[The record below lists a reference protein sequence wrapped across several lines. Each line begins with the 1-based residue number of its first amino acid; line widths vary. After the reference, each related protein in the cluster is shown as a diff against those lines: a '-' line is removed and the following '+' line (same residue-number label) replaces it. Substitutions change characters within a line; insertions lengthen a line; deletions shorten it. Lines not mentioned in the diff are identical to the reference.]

1 MISCSEPRVLPATK
15 TGSFPFRLYSFSF
28 LPLKEGAACRSKRSY
43 FAFPLISIFFF
54 IVFYV
59 LGMLGEKQAKAG
71 VIDPLLGVWAANII
85 LLPVGLFFLRQ
96 ARNDARLFDAD
107 FYNVALDKFKGKFKR
122 EG

>member
-1 MISCSEPRVLPATK
+1 
-15 TGSFPFRLYSFSF
+15 
-28 LPLKEGAACRSKRSY
+28 
-43 FAFPLISIFFF
+43 
-54 IVFYV
+54 
-59 LGMLGEKQAKAG
+59 MLGEKQAKAG